1 MKKLASVLL
10 ILAMIF
16 TMSAT
21 AFAANTKAHTITIT
35 NDKAGH
41 TYTAYQVFKGDIS
54 NGKLTNIEWGS
65 GVNGDGLL
73 VALKALE
80 NSHYSKC
87 KTAEDV
93 ADVLKYFGDNSQ
105 NLDEFARVVGG
116 HLSDAAGTS
125 TETKGET
132 QSTYTIN
139 VTGDGYYFIKDAG
152 DLGTDDA
159 ATKYILKVVGDVT
172 VAAKSEVPSI
182 DKVIVNA
189 DSANGNEG
197 KGTAQDVGSVVQFK
211 LTSRVPAMDGY
222 DTYTY
227 IVNDT
232 MSFGLTAVDENN
244 DGKID
249 IAVTINGT
257 EYTDFTVAQNGQSFT
272 ITFNNFIDQ
281 KKNAGKDIVIKYSA
295 TLNENALTTDKET
308 NTVYLQYSNNPN
320 SDTKGNTPE
329 KVVYVYDFDLVI
341 DKYTGDETTGERLSG
356 AKFVLMNSDKT
367 KYYYY
372 DEANKNVQWNS
383 LESGEKLEDVLAEE
397 YTGNTKVTQ
406 VTTDANGAAKFQ
418 GLDSGTYY
426 LHETE
431 APAGYNLLKEDVTVT
446 ITAKYGD
453 DGQITES
460 SAIST
465 NNGQY
470 LQTQKIENKSGT
482 LLPSTG
488 GIGTTIFYIAGAV
501 LVIAAGVLLVTRRR
515 MNKNK

>member
-1 MKKLASVLL
+1 MKQMKKLASVLL

-21 AFAANTKAHTITIT
+21 AFAANTNAHTITIT

-80 NSHYSKC
+80 NSHYSEC
-87 KTAEDV
+87 KTAEAV
-93 ADVLKYFGDNSQ
+93 ADVLKGFKNDSQ

-116 HLSDAAGTS
+116 HLSDTAAGTS

-132 QSTYTIN
+132 QSTYTID
-139 VTGDGYYFIKDAG
+139 VTGDGYYFIKDTG
-152 DLGTDDA
+152 VLGTDDA

-172 VAAKSEVPSI
+172 VAAKPEVPSI

-189 DSANGNEG
+189 DSGNGNG
-197 KGTAQDVGSVVQFK
+197 NGTAQDVGSVVKFQ
-211 LTSRVPAMDGY
+211 LTSKVPAMASY

-232 MSFGLTAVDENN
+232 MSAGLTFNN
-244 DGKID
+244 DV
-249 IAVTINGT
+249 AVTIGGT
-257 EYTDFTVAQNGQSFT
+257 KYTDFTVVQNGQSFT
-272 ITFNNFIDQ
+272 ITFNNFINQ
-281 KKNAGKDIVIKYSA
+281 KANAGKDIVITYSA
-295 TLNENALTTDKET
+295 TLNENALATDKET

-341 DKYTGDETTGERLSG
+341 DKYTGDETTGDRLAG
-356 AKFVLMNSDKT
+356 AQFVLCKKT
-367 KYYYY
+367 VDDEKQYY
-372 DEANKNVQWNS
+372 
-383 LESGEKLEDVLAEE
+383 KLDNGTVTWVDNEE
-397 YTGNTKVTQ
+397 NATK
-406 VTTDANGAAKFQ
+406 VTTDANGAAEFQ

-426 LHETE
+426 LRETV

-446 ITAKYGD
+446 ITATYGD
-453 DGQITES
+453 DGQITSS
-460 SAIST
+460 SAAST
-465 NNGQY
+465 DNGQY
-470 LQTQKIENKSGT
+470 QQTQKIENKSGT
-482 LLPSTG
+482 VLPSTG